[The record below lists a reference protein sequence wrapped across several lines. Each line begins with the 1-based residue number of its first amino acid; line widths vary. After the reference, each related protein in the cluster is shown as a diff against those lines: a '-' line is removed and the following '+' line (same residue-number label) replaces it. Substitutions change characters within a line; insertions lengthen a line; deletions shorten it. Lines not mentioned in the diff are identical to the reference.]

1 MVVDSQMKRKF
12 VLIKLDET
20 RNWEH
25 GDPAIL
31 AKAGRIFGLYV
42 ADLSVGVHCCE
53 LTRSYELNFVE
64 SQWEGTGKELSEE
77 DREAVHDYVMEGDRD
92 TPLVSYMHCSNV
104 NALPVLDPKKG
115 EFFPPKEKGGA
126 MIELGECDQD
136 EDEVSDEDALEGM
149 MEYVRANGF

>member
-1 MVVDSQMKRKF
+1 MVDPQMKRKF

-31 AKAGRIFGLYV
+31 SKAGRIFGLYV

-53 LTRSYELNFVE
+53 LTPSHELNFVE
-64 SQWEGTGKELSEE
+64 SQCEGTGEELSEE
-77 DREAVHDYVMEGDRD
+77 DWEAVHDYVMEGDRD
-92 TPLVSYMHCSNV
+92 TPLVSYMHCSDV

-115 EFFPPKEKGGA
+115 ELFPPKEEGGA
-126 MIELGECDQD
+126 MIELGEVEQD

-149 MEYVRANGF
+149 MEYVRTNGF

>member
-1 MVVDSQMKRKF
+1 MVDPQMKRKF
-12 VLIKLDET
+12 VLVKLDET

-42 ADLSVGVHCCE
+42 ADLSLGVHCCE

-64 SQWEGTGKELSEE
+64 SQCEGTGEELSEE
-77 DREAVHDYVMEGDRD
+77 DWEAVHDYVMEGDRN
-92 TPLVSYMHCSNV
+92 TPPVSYMHCYTV
-104 NALPVLDPKKG
+104 DAFPVLDSKKG
-115 EFFPPKEKGGA
+115 EFFPPKGKAGGV
-126 MIELGECDQD
+126 IELGEVEQD

-149 MEYVRANGF
+149 MEYVRTNGF

>member
-1 MVVDSQMKRKF
+1 MADPQMKRKF

-20 RNWEH
+20 LNWQH

-31 AKAGRIFGLYV
+31 AKAGRTFGLYV

-64 SQWEGTGKELSEE
+64 SQWEGTGEELSEK
-77 DREAVHDYVMEGDRD
+77 DSEAVHDYIMEGDVHS
-92 TPLVSYMHCSNV
+92 PAVIYVHCYTV
-104 NALPVLDPKKG
+104 DAFPVLDPKKG
-115 EFFPPKEKGGA
+115 ECFPPQGKAGA
-126 MIELGECDQD
+126 VIELGEVEQD

-149 MEYVRANGF
+149 MEYVRSNGC

>member
-12 VLIKLDET
+12 VLVKLDET

-64 SQWEGTGKELSEE
+64 SQCEGTGEELSEE
-77 DREAVHDYVMEGDRD
+77 DWEAVHDYVTEEDRD
-92 TPLVSYMHCSNV
+92 TPLVSYMHCSDV
-104 NALPVLDPKKG
+104 DALPVLDPKRG
-115 EFFPPKEKGGA
+115 EFFPPEGKAGA
-126 MIELGECDQD
+126 VIELGECDQD
-136 EDEVSDEDALEGM
+136 EDDVSDEDALEGM
-149 MEYVRANGF
+149 MEYVRTNGF

>member
-1 MVVDSQMKRKF
+1 MVDPQMKRKF
-12 VLIKLDET
+12 VLVKLDET
-20 RNWEH
+20 LNWEH

-53 LTRSYELNFVE
+53 LTRSYALYFVE

-92 TPLVSYMHCSNV
+92 TQPVSYMHCHTV
-104 NALPVLDPKKG
+104 DAFPVLDSKKG
-115 EFFPPKEKGGA
+115 EFFPPKGKTGA
-126 MIELGECDQD
+126 VIELGEVEQD

-149 MEYVRANGF
+149 MEYVRTNGF

>member
-1 MVVDSQMKRKF
+1 MADPQMKRKF

-20 RNWEH
+20 LNWQH

-31 AKAGRIFGLYV
+31 AKAGRIFGVYV

-64 SQWEGTGKELSEE
+64 SQWEGTGEELSEE
-77 DREAVHDYVMEGDRD
+77 DREAVHDHIADGDTG
-92 TPLVSYMHCSNV
+92 TPLVSYMHCHTV
-104 NALPVLDPKKG
+104 DAFPVLDPDKG
-115 EFFPPKEKGGA
+115 EFFPLRGKAGA
-126 MIELGECDQD
+126 MIELGEVEQD

-149 MEYVRANGF
+149 LEYVRTNGF

>member
-1 MVVDSQMKRKF
+1 MVDSQMQRKF
-12 VLIKLDET
+12 VLVKLDET
-20 RNWEH
+20 LNWQH

-77 DREAVHDYVMEGDRD
+77 DREAVHDYIMEGDVNSQ
-92 TPLVSYMHCSNV
+92 PVMYVHCSNV
-104 NALPVLDPKKG
+104 DALPVLDPQKG
-115 EFFPPKEKGGA
+115 EFFPPKERSGA
-126 MIELGECDQD
+126 VIELGEVEQD

-149 MEYVRANGF
+149 TEYVRTNGF